1 MPSLNRVQLIG
12 RLGYD
17 PKSRSTPRG
26 TKVTSF
32 SIAVDH
38 RWKSSGGEVKKT
50 TDWFLIE
57 FWGRLAEVA
66 AQYLKKGRLV
76 YVEGRLKTDKYE
88 KDGETKYFTKVIGG
102 TLQMLEKKADDVVIE
117 VPEEESVDE

>member
-17 PKSRSTPRG
+17 PKGRTTSRG
-26 TKVTSF
+26 TKIASF
-32 SIAVDH
+32 SVAVDH
-38 RWKSSGGEVKKT
+38 RWKTSSGEVKKT

-57 FWGRLAEVA
+57 LWGRLAEVA
-66 AQYLKKGRLV
+66 LQYLKKGRLV

-102 TLQMLEKKADDVVIE
+102 TLQMLEKKADDVVTE
-117 VPEEESVDE
+117 TPEEELVDE